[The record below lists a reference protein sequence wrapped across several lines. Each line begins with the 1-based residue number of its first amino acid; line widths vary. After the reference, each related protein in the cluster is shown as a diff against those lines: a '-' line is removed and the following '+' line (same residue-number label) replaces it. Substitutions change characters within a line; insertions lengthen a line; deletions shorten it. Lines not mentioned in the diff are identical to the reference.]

1 MKVLYPGAQAQWKI
15 IQEYSSKKYIDE
27 EHSVSEMEL
36 GVDFMDE
43 LAGKSS
49 DFGNSK

>member
-1 MKVLYPGAQAQWKI
+1 MKIQYPGAQAQWKI
-15 IQEYSSKKYIDE
+15 LQDYSLKKYIDE

-43 LAGKSS
+43 LASKTN
-49 DFGNSK
+49 DFGTSK